1 MRQQHWRRGIL
12 ARLRRLWQRF
22 VPGSAPERTP
32 EQPIRAVPEKIMVV
46 EEYRYTLAIERNA
59 LYNQEPDKRVGE
71 IQVDLPFDRMGRE
84 ALADMERATYA
95 EPGAIDGRYGWLGLT
110 KIVKT
115 DIVERFSTLRE
126 WSHPPYS
133 AFPLVFPMLDART
146 ERLENRI
153 EGGRHEREFL
163 YYAPRA
169 PKPFPFTLSLFMAR
183 DAAVPSDPRP
193 VGATAAHRL
202 NEPSIATGK
211 EMAIHV
217 HLDFLLRRPSGVT
230 EENSSILLDRFSINW
245 PVPLVASHFTL
256 RDAHP
261 GSRLWVDNRF
271 NQLVVEGVKATFTS
285 TGSGLLRGHLG
296 FRILIKQPAVL
307 QGTREMKGMM
317 KLMIQ
322 GIPLS
327 GVRVQY
333 FDAAGYPH
341 NEDGNGKPLTEYRT
355 DIFTNFTYRLADALR
370 EPPTLLERHYG
381 WISSES
387 SPNPFHEVQ
396 RILEERTFEIDP
408 ALSGGD
414 ATHRRWWAT
423 RLTDGQPLILD
434 VRMEQRTLP
443 RFPYGSFLAEPK
455 EARTLGESSQRS
467 YCELT
472 IVGYYRG
479 RWDEAV
485 RQIERIE
492 ERLRQR
498 LHLRHH
504 LQ

>member
-1 MRQQHWRRGIL
+1 MIQKHRRRGMM
-12 ARLRRLWQRF
+12 ARLKRLLQR
-22 VPGSAPERTP
+22 VAPGSSTSPDLQ
-32 EQPIRAVPEKIMVV
+32 QPVRALPEKIMIV
-46 EEYRYTLAIERNA
+46 EEYRYTLAVARTA

-84 ALADMERATYA
+84 AMADMGHATRGEA
-95 EPGAIDGRYGWLGLT
+95 GAITGRYGWLGLT
-110 KIVKT
+110 KVVKT
-115 DIVERFSTLRE
+115 DIVERFSAVRE
-126 WSHPPYS
+126 WSHAPYS
-133 AFPLVFPMLDART
+133 AFPLVFPMLDEQT

-153 EGGRHEREFL
+153 EAGRHEREFL
-163 YYAPRA
+163 YYTPRA

-183 DAAVPSDPRP
+183 DAAVPSEPRP
-193 VGATAAHRL
+193 AGATPSHRL
-202 NEPSIATGK
+202 TEPSIATGK

-217 HLDFLLRRPSGVT
+217 HLDFLIRRPSGVT
-230 EENSSILLDRFSINW
+230 EETCTILLDRFSINW

-256 RDAHP
+256 RDAPP
-261 GSRLWVDNRF
+261 GSRLWVDHRF
-271 NQLVVEGVKATFTS
+271 NQLVVEGVKATFVS
-285 TGSGLLRGHLG
+285 TGSGLLRAHLG

-317 KLMIQ
+317 KLMVS
-322 GIPLS
+322 GVPLS
-327 GVRVQY
+327 GVRAQF
-333 FDAAGYPH
+333 FDATGYPH
-341 NEDGNGKPLTEYRT
+341 NEDGSGKPLVEYRT
-355 DIFTNFTYRLADALR
+355 DIFANFTYRLADALR

-408 ALSGGD
+408 TLSEAAGN
-414 ATHRRWWAT
+414 HRRWWAT

-443 RFPYGSFLAEPK
+443 RFPYGSFAADPK

-479 RWDEAV
+479 RWEEAV
-485 RQIERIE
+485 GQIERIE